1 MVTLRCIRAQNAPF
15 VDYSHKKADMDK
27 RQLAEVFRARLQ
39 TVFDRSRMSQSGFAE
54 AIGIDRSALSLLLSG
69 RTVRL
74 PRVETLL
81 AIAERN
87 AVTIDWLL
95 GVAQDEGVT
104 GTMLSSGSIE
114 TTGED
119 GQEHGA
125 SLLMRWHAEAAGAKI
140 RYVPARIPDLLRTT
154 DVIAWEAA
162 AAHQSPLAQVE
173 DAAFR
178 LEYNRAAGTD
188 MECCMPLQTLEQF
201 AAGTGIWSGL
211 PKSVRR
217 AQLDHMTALIDEL
230 YPSFRLF
237 LFDGRERFSIPYT
250 IFGSTRVAIFAGQM
264 YLVLSSAET
273 IRTMQRQ
280 FEGLIRHTRVH
291 AHEAADFVRALD
303 LG

>member
-1 MVTLRCIRAQNAPF
+1 
-15 VDYSHKKADMDK
+15 MDK
-27 RQLAEVFRARLQ
+27 RQLAEVFRTRLSN
-39 TVFDRSRMSQSGFAE
+39 VFERSRLSQSAFADG
-54 AIGIDRSALSLLLSG
+54 IGIDRSALSLLLSG

-81 AIAERN
+81 AIAQRH

-95 GVAQDEGVT
+95 GVSQDEGVT
-104 GTMLSSGSIE
+104 GALLSSGSIE
-114 TTGED
+114 TTEED
-119 GQEHGA
+119 GA

-140 RYVPARIPDLLRTT
+140 RYVPARIPDLLRTNA
-154 DVIAWEAA
+154 VIAYEAA

-201 AAGTGIWSGL
+201 AAGAGIWSGL
-211 PKSVRR
+211 SKAARQ
-217 AQLDHMTALIDEL
+217 AQVAHMSTLIDEL

-291 AHEAADFVRALD
+291 AHEAADFVRGLKV
-303 LG
+303 G

>member
-1 MVTLRCIRAQNAPF
+1 
-15 VDYSHKKADMDK
+15 MDK
-27 RQLAEVFRARLQ
+27 RQLAHVFRARLQ
-39 TVFDRSRMSQSGFAE
+39 SVFERSRLNQAAFAQG
-54 AIGIDRSALSLLLSG
+54 IGIDRSALSLLLSG

-81 AIAERN
+81 AIAERH

-95 GVAQDEGVT
+95 GLSEDEGVT
-104 GTMLSSGSIE
+104 GAMLSSGMIE
-114 TTGED
+114 TTEED
-119 GQEHGA
+119 GA

-154 DVIAWEAA
+154 DVIAYEAA

-201 AAGTGIWSGL
+201 AAGAGIWSGL
-211 PKSVRR
+211 SQAARQ
-217 AQLDHMTALIDEL
+217 AQLAHMSALIDEL
-230 YPSFRLF
+230 YPTFRLF

-280 FEGLIRHTRVH
+280 FEGLIRHTRIH
-291 AHEAADFVRALD
+291 AHEAAGCVKALR

>member
-1 MVTLRCIRAQNAPF
+1 
-15 VDYSHKKADMDK
+15 
-27 RQLAEVFRARLQ
+27 
-39 TVFDRSRMSQSGFAE
+39 
-54 AIGIDRSALSLLLSG
+54 
-69 RTVRL
+69 
-74 PRVETLL
+74 
-81 AIAERN
+81 
-87 AVTIDWLL
+87 
-95 GVAQDEGVT
+95 
-104 GTMLSSGSIE
+104 
-114 TTGED
+114 
-119 GQEHGA
+119 
-125 SLLMRWHAEAAGAKI
+125 
-140 RYVPARIPDLLRTT
+140 
-154 DVIAWEAA
+154 
-162 AAHQSPLAQVE
+162 VE

-217 AQLDHMTALIDEL
+217 SQLDHMTALIDEL

>member
-1 MVTLRCIRAQNAPF
+1 
-15 VDYSHKKADMDK
+15 MDK
-27 RQLAEVFRARLQ
+27 RQLAHVFRARLQ
-39 TVFDRSRMSQSGFAE
+39 SVFERSRLNQAAFAQG
-54 AIGIDRSALSLLLSG
+54 IGIDRSALSLLLSG

-81 AIAERN
+81 AIAERH

-95 GVAQDEGVT
+95 GLSEDEGVT
-104 GTMLSSGSIE
+104 GAMLSSGMIE
-114 TTGED
+114 TTEED
-119 GQEHGA
+119 GA

-154 DVIAWEAA
+154 DVIAYEAA

-201 AAGTGIWSGL
+201 AAGAGIWSGL
-211 PKSVRR
+211 SKGARQ
-217 AQLDHMTALIDEL
+217 AQLAHMSALIDEL

-280 FEGLIRHTRVH
+280 FEGLIRHTRIH
-291 AHEAADFVRALD
+291 AHEAAGFVKALR

>member
-1 MVTLRCIRAQNAPF
+1 
-15 VDYSHKKADMDK
+15 MDK
-27 RQLAEVFRARLQ
+27 RALAEVFRARLQ
-39 TVFDRSRMSQSGFAE
+39 SVFERSRLSQAAFAQG
-54 AIGIDRSALSLLLSG
+54 IGIDRSALSLLLSG

-81 AIAERN
+81 AIAERH

-95 GVAQDEGVT
+95 GLSEDEGVT
-104 GTMLSSGSIE
+104 GAMLSTGTIE
-114 TTGED
+114 TTEED
-119 GQEHGA
+119 GA

-154 DVIAWEAA
+154 EVIAYEAA

-201 AAGTGIWSGL
+201 AAGAGIWSGL
-211 PKSVRR
+211 SKAGRQ
-217 AQLDHMTALIDEL
+217 AQLEHMGALIEEL

-264 YLVLSSAET
+264 YLVLSNAET

-291 AHEAADFVRALD
+291 AHEAADFVRGLK

>member
-1 MVTLRCIRAQNAPF
+1 
-15 VDYSHKKADMDK
+15 MDK
-27 RQLAEVFRARLQ
+27 RHLADVFRTRLQ
-39 TVFDRSRMSQSGFAE
+39 TVFERARLSQTAFADG
-54 AIGIDRSALSLLLSG
+54 IGIDRSALSLLLSG

-81 AIAERN
+81 AIAQRH

-95 GVAQDEGVT
+95 GVSQDEGMT
-104 GTMLSSGSIE
+104 GALLSSGTIE
-114 TTGED
+114 TTEED
-119 GQEHGA
+119 GA

-154 DVIAWEAA
+154 DVIAYEAA

-178 LEYNRAAGTD
+178 LDYNRAAGTD

-211 PKSVRR
+211 SKAARQ
-217 AQLDHMTALIDEL
+217 AQVAHMSTLIDEL

-280 FEGLIRHTRVH
+280 FEGLIRHTRIH
-291 AHEAADFVRALD
+291 AHEAADFVRD
-303 LG
+303 LKVG

>member
-1 MVTLRCIRAQNAPF
+1 
-15 VDYSHKKADMDK
+15 MDK
-27 RQLAEVFRARLQ
+27 RQLADVFRTRLQ
-39 TVFDRSRMSQSGFAE
+39 TVFERARLSQTAFADG
-54 AIGIDRSALSLLLSG
+54 IGIDRSALSLLLSG

-81 AIAERN
+81 AIAQRH

-95 GVAQDEGVT
+95 GVSQDEGMT
-104 GTMLSSGSIE
+104 GALLSSGTIE
-114 TTGED
+114 TTEED
-119 GQEHGA
+119 GA

-154 DVIAWEAA
+154 DVIAYEAA

-178 LEYNRAAGTD
+178 LDYNRAAGTD

-211 PKSVRR
+211 SKAARQ
-217 AQLDHMTALIDEL
+217 AQVAHMSTLIDEL

-280 FEGLIRHTRVH
+280 FEGLIRHTRIH
-291 AHEAADFVRALD
+291 AHEAADFVRD
-303 LG
+303 LKVG

>member
-1 MVTLRCIRAQNAPF
+1 
-15 VDYSHKKADMDK
+15 MDK

-39 TVFDRSRMSQSGFAE
+39 TVFDRSRLSQSAFAE

-95 GVAQDEGVT
+95 GLSQDEGVT
-104 GTMLSSGSIE
+104 GTLLSSGSIE
-114 TTGED
+114 TTEED
-119 GQEHGA
+119 GA

-154 DVIAWEAA
+154 EVIAYEAA

-178 LEYNRAAGTD
+178 VDYNRAAGTD

-201 AAGTGIWSGL
+201 AAGAGIWSGL
-211 PKSVRR
+211 SRAMR
-217 AQLDHMTALIDEL
+217 QAQLAHMTALIEEL

-280 FEGLIRHTRVH
+280 FEGLIRHTRIH
-291 AHEAADFVRALD
+291 AHEAAGFVRSLD
-303 LG
+303 VG

>member
-1 MVTLRCIRAQNAPF
+1 
-15 VDYSHKKADMDK
+15 MDK

-39 TVFDRSRMSQSGFAE
+39 TVFDRARVSQAAFAE
-54 AIGIDRSALSLLLSG
+54 VIGIDRSALSLLLSG
-69 RTVRL
+69 RMVRL

-81 AIAERN
+81 AIAERH

-95 GVAQDEGVT
+95 GVSQDEGVT
-104 GTMLSSGSIE
+104 GALLSSGFIE
-114 TTGED
+114 TTEED
-119 GQEHGA
+119 GA

-154 DVIAWEAA
+154 EVIAYEAA

-201 AAGTGIWSGL
+201 AAGAGIWSGL
-211 PKSVRR
+211 SKAVRQ
-217 AQLDHMTALIDEL
+217 AQLVHMATLIDEL

-250 IFGSTRVAIFAGQM
+250 IFGSTRVAIFAGQL
-264 YLVLSSAET
+264 YLVLNNAET

-280 FEGLIRHTRVH
+280 FEGLIRHTLIH
-291 AHEAADFVRALD
+291 AHEAAGFVKGLR

>member
-1 MVTLRCIRAQNAPF
+1 
-15 VDYSHKKADMDK
+15 MDK
-27 RQLAEVFRARLQ
+27 RQLADVFRTRLQ
-39 TVFDRSRMSQSGFAE
+39 TVFERARLSQTAFADG
-54 AIGIDRSALSLLLSG
+54 IGIDRSALSLLLSG

-81 AIAERN
+81 AIAQRH

-95 GVAQDEGVT
+95 GVSQDEGMT
-104 GTMLSSGSIE
+104 GALLSSGSIE
-114 TTGED
+114 TTEED
-119 GQEHGA
+119 GA

-154 DVIAWEAA
+154 DVIAYEAA

-178 LEYNRAAGTD
+178 LDYNRAAGTD

-211 PKSVRR
+211 SKAARQ
-217 AQLDHMTALIDEL
+217 AQVAHMSTLIDEL

-291 AHEAADFVRALD
+291 AHEAADFVRALKVA
-303 LG
+303 

>member
-1 MVTLRCIRAQNAPF
+1 
-15 VDYSHKKADMDK
+15 MDK
-27 RQLAEVFRARLQ
+27 RTLAHVFRARLQ
-39 TVFDRSRMSQSGFAE
+39 GVFDRSRLNQAAFAQG
-54 AIGIDRSALSLLLSG
+54 IGIDRSALSLLLSG

-81 AIAERN
+81 AIAERH

-95 GVAQDEGVT
+95 GLSEDEGVT
-104 GTMLSSGSIE
+104 GAMLSSGSIE
-114 TTGED
+114 TTEED
-119 GQEHGA
+119 GA

-154 DVIAWEAA
+154 DVIAYEAA

-188 MECCMPLQTLEQF
+188 MECCMPRQTLEQF
-201 AAGTGIWSGL
+201 AAGVGIWSEL
-211 PKSVRR
+211 SRDAR
-217 AQLDHMTALIDEL
+217 QAQLAHMSALIEEL
-230 YPSFRLF
+230 YPTFRLF

-291 AHEAADFVRALD
+291 AHEAADFVRGLHV
-303 LG
+303 G

>member
-1 MVTLRCIRAQNAPF
+1 
-15 VDYSHKKADMDK
+15 MDK
-27 RQLAEVFRARLQ
+27 RALAHVFRARLQ
-39 TVFDRSRMSQSGFAE
+39 SVFDRSRLNQAAFAQG
-54 AIGIDRSALSLLLSG
+54 IGIDRSALSLLLSG

-81 AIAERN
+81 AIAERH

-95 GVAQDEGVT
+95 GLSEDEGVT
-104 GTMLSSGSIE
+104 GAMLSTGTIE
-114 TTGED
+114 TTEED
-119 GQEHGA
+119 GA

-154 DVIAWEAA
+154 EVIAYEAA

-201 AAGTGIWSGL
+201 AAGAGIWSGL
-211 PKSVRR
+211 SKTAR
-217 AQLDHMTALIDEL
+217 AAQVAHMSALIDEL
-230 YPSFRLF
+230 YPSFRLY

-291 AHEAADFVRALD
+291 AHEAADFVRGLKV
-303 LG
+303 G

>member
-15 VDYSHKKADMDK
+15 VDYRCKKADMDK

-39 TVFDRSRMSQSGFAE
+39 TVFDRSRLSQSGFAE

-119 GQEHGA
+119 GQEHRRQPAHALACRSSGRQDPLCARAHSRSAAHHRRDRLGSRCRPPEPARA
-125 SLLMRWHAEAAGAKI
+125 SGGRS
-140 RYVPARIPDLLRTT
+140 VPA
-154 DVIAWEAA
+154 
-162 AAHQSPLAQVE
+162 
-173 DAAFR
+173 
-178 LEYNRAAGTD
+178 
-188 MECCMPLQTLEQF
+188 
-201 AAGTGIWSGL
+201 
-211 PKSVRR
+211 
-217 AQLDHMTALIDEL
+217 
-230 YPSFRLF
+230 
-237 LFDGRERFSIPYT
+237 
-250 IFGSTRVAIFAGQM
+250 
-264 YLVLSSAET
+264 
-273 IRTMQRQ
+273 
-280 FEGLIRHTRVH
+280 
-291 AHEAADFVRALD
+291 
-303 LG
+303 

>member
-1 MVTLRCIRAQNAPF
+1 
-15 VDYSHKKADMDK
+15 MDK
-27 RQLAEVFRARLQ
+27 RHLAEVFRTRLQ
-39 TVFDRSRMSQSGFAE
+39 TVFERARLSQTAFADG
-54 AIGIDRSALSLLLSG
+54 IGIDRSALSLLLSG

-81 AIAERN
+81 AIAQRH

-95 GVAQDEGVT
+95 GVSQDEGMT
-104 GTMLSSGSIE
+104 GALLSSGSIE
-114 TTGED
+114 TTEED
-119 GQEHGA
+119 GA

-154 DVIAWEAA
+154 DVIAYEAA

-178 LEYNRAAGTD
+178 LDYNRAAGTD

-211 PKSVRR
+211 SKAARQ
-217 AQLDHMTALIDEL
+217 AQVAHMSTLVDEL

-280 FEGLIRHTRVH
+280 FEGLIRHTRIH
-291 AHEAADFVRALD
+291 AHEAADFVRGLKV
-303 LG
+303 G

>member
-1 MVTLRCIRAQNAPF
+1 
-15 VDYSHKKADMDK
+15 MDK
-27 RQLAEVFRARLQ
+27 RALAHVFRARLQ
-39 TVFDRSRMSQSGFAE
+39 SVFDRSRLNQAAFAQG
-54 AIGIDRSALSLLLSG
+54 IGIDRSALSLLLSG
-69 RTVRL
+69 STVRL

-81 AIAERN
+81 AIAERH

-95 GVAQDEGVT
+95 GLSEDEGVT
-104 GTMLSSGSIE
+104 GALLSTGTIE
-114 TTGED
+114 TTEED
-119 GQEHGA
+119 GA

-154 DVIAWEAA
+154 AVIAYEAA

-201 AAGTGIWSGL
+201 AAGGGIWSGL
-211 PKSVRR
+211 SKAARQ
-217 AQLDHMTALIDEL
+217 AQLAHMTALIDEL
-230 YPSFRLF
+230 YPSFRLY

-291 AHEAADFVRALD
+291 AHEAAGFLKGLKV
-303 LG
+303 G

>member
-1 MVTLRCIRAQNAPF
+1 
-15 VDYSHKKADMDK
+15 MDK
-27 RQLAEVFRARLQ
+27 RALAEVFRARLQ
-39 TVFDRSRMSQSGFAE
+39 SVFDRSRLSQAAFAHG
-54 AIGIDRSALSLLLSG
+54 IGIDRSALSLLLSG
-69 RTVRL
+69 RMVRL

-81 AIAERN
+81 AIAERH

-95 GVAQDEGVT
+95 GLSEDEGVT
-104 GTMLSSGSIE
+104 GAMLSTGTIE
-114 TTGED
+114 TTEED
-119 GQEHGA
+119 GA
-125 SLLMRWHAEAAGAKI
+125 SLLMRWHAEAAGTKI

-154 DVIAWEAA
+154 EVIAYEAA

-201 AAGTGIWSGL
+201 AAGAGIWSGL
-211 PKSVRR
+211 SKAGRQ
-217 AQLDHMTALIDEL
+217 AQLAHMSALVEEL

-291 AHEAADFVRALD
+291 AHEAAGFVRGLK

>member
-1 MVTLRCIRAQNAPF
+1 
-15 VDYSHKKADMDK
+15 MDK
-27 RQLAEVFRARLQ
+27 RHLAEVFRTRLQ
-39 TVFDRSRMSQSGFAE
+39 TVFERARLSQTAFADG
-54 AIGIDRSALSLLLSG
+54 IGIDRSALSLLLSG

-81 AIAERN
+81 AIAQRH

-95 GVAQDEGVT
+95 GVSQDEGMT
-104 GTMLSSGSIE
+104 GALLSSGSIE
-114 TTGED
+114 TTEED
-119 GQEHGA
+119 GA

-154 DVIAWEAA
+154 DVIAYEAA

-178 LEYNRAAGTD
+178 LDYNRAAGTD

-211 PKSVRR
+211 SKAARQ
-217 AQLDHMTALIDEL
+217 AQVAHMSTLIDEL

-291 AHEAADFVRALD
+291 AHEAADFVRGLKV
-303 LG
+303 G

>member
-1 MVTLRCIRAQNAPF
+1 
-15 VDYSHKKADMDK
+15 MDK
-27 RQLAEVFRARLQ
+27 RALAHVFRARLQ
-39 TVFDRSRMSQSGFAE
+39 SVFDRSRLNQAAFAQG
-54 AIGIDRSALSLLLSG
+54 IGIDRSALSLLLSG

-81 AIAERN
+81 AIAERH

-95 GVAQDEGVT
+95 GLSEDEGVT
-104 GTMLSSGSIE
+104 GAMLSSGTIE
-114 TTGED
+114 TTEED
-119 GQEHGA
+119 GA

-154 DVIAWEAA
+154 EVIAYEAA

-201 AAGTGIWSGL
+201 AAGAGIWSGL
-211 PKSVRR
+211 PKAVRQ
-217 AQLDHMTALIDEL
+217 AQLAHMRALIEEL

-250 IFGSTRVAIFAGQM
+250 IFGSTRVAIFAGQL

-291 AHEAADFVRALD
+291 AHEAADFVQGLR

>member
-1 MVTLRCIRAQNAPF
+1 
-15 VDYSHKKADMDK
+15 MDK
-27 RQLAEVFRARLQ
+27 RELAEVFRARLQ
-39 TVFDRSRMSQSGFAE
+39 TVFDRSRLSQAAFAQ

-69 RTVRL
+69 TTVRL

-81 AIAERN
+81 AIAERH

-104 GTMLSSGSIE
+104 GAMLSSGFIE
-114 TTGED
+114 TTEED
-119 GQEHGA
+119 GA

-140 RYVPARIPDLLRTT
+140 RYVPARIPDLLRTPE
-154 DVIAWEAA
+154 VIAYEAA
-162 AAHQSPLAQVE
+162 AAQQSPVAQAE

-178 LEYNRAAGTD
+178 LDYNRAAGTD

-201 AAGTGIWSGL
+201 AAGAGIWSGL
-211 PKSVRR
+211 SRVQRQ
-217 AQLDHMTALIDEL
+217 AQLAHMATLIDEL

-250 IFGSTRVAIFAGQM
+250 IFGSSRVAIFAGQM

-291 AHEAADFVRALD
+291 AHEAAGFVRSLQI
-303 LG
+303 G

>member
-1 MVTLRCIRAQNAPF
+1 
-15 VDYSHKKADMDK
+15 MDK

-39 TVFDRSRMSQSGFAE
+39 TVFDRSRLSQSAFAE

-81 AIAERN
+81 AIAERH

-95 GVAQDEGVT
+95 GVSQDEGVT
-104 GTMLSSGSIE
+104 GAMLSTGTIE
-114 TTGED
+114 TTE
-119 GQEHGA
+119 EHGA

-154 DVIAWEAA
+154 EVIAYEAA

-178 LEYNRAAGTD
+178 LDYNRAAGTD

-201 AAGTGIWSGL
+201 AAGAGIWNGL
-211 PKSVRR
+211 SKPARL
-217 AQLDHMTALIDEL
+217 AQLAHMTALIEEL

-291 AHEAADFVRALD
+291 AHEAVGFVRSLHV
-303 LG
+303 G